1 MGFPM
6 SAYINSCM
14 QVTTAAAAGPAVAG
28 SDDQRSALRIKRDVT
43 RENVP
48 WLNKR
53 GPFDMQA
60 EDSVG
65 IEDWDLPEFERI
77 NGVVPFFLPL
87 LAIM

>member
-1 MGFPM
+1 M

-14 QVTTAAAAGPAVAG
+14 QVTAAAAAPAEAG

-65 IEDWDLPEFERI
+65 IEDWDLPELMASQSRS
-77 NGVVPFFLPL
+77 FFL
-87 LAIM
+87 